1 MPLMVSSSCRF
12 PSDNAL
18 LPNSTFPAPDNEPI
32 EVALS
37 TALISTLPPTRFLT
51 TVFSAIARSAKVI
64 SPLLFTLALPPLA
77 FSSRASV
84 LSFAT
89 LTVALP
95 AVALSVNSAF
105 AAPVRLS
112 LALAA
117 VTLSASVN
125 RLSAMFMVRDFRL
138 VSVPLTLSV
147 APLLT
152 FTVLLSLLPK
162 APVLL
167 TLTVTLL
174 ALPVPAISVSP
185 L

>member
-1 MPLMVSSSCRF
+1 MPLMVSSRCRL
-12 PSDNAL
+12 PSDSSL
-18 LPNSTFPAPDNEPI
+18 LPSSTLPAPDKEPI
-32 EVALS
+32 DVALS
-37 TALISTLPPTRFLT
+37 TALISTLPPARFLT
-51 TVFSAIARSAKVI
+51 TVFSAIAWSAKVI
-64 SPLLFTLALPPLA
+64 SPLLFTVALPPLA
-77 FSSRASV
+77 SSSSARV
-84 LSFAT
+84 LSFDT

-95 AVALSVNSAF
+95 AVALLVNTAF
-105 AAPVRLS
+105 AVPVRFS
-112 LALAA
+112 IALAA

-125 RLSAMFMVRDFRL
+125 RLSAMFIVRDFRL

-174 ALPVPAISVSP
+174 AFPVPAISVSP